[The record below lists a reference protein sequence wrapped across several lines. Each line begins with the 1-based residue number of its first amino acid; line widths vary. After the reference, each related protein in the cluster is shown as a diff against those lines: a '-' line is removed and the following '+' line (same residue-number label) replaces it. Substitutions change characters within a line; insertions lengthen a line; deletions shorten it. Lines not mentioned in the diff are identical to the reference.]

1 MHALLPLIKQIIDVS
16 CRSIY
21 LNTNVKVTY
30 YLIKYNVVM
39 NILRFTIF
47 SSFSLKYDSWYA
59 YFAFTEYQKI
69 RLRHLIPVSIVL
81 LKTAIILLH
90 K

>member
-1 MHALLPLIKQIIDVS
+1 MHALLPLIKHIIDVS

-21 LNTNVKVTY
+21 VNTNLEVTY

-39 NILRFTIF
+39 NILRFFIF
-47 SSFSLKYDSWYA
+47 SRKHDSWYN
-59 YFAFTEYQKI
+59 YFAITEYRKI
-69 RLRHLIPVSIVL
+69 RLRHLIPVSIVRL
-81 LKTAIILLH
+81 NTAIILLH